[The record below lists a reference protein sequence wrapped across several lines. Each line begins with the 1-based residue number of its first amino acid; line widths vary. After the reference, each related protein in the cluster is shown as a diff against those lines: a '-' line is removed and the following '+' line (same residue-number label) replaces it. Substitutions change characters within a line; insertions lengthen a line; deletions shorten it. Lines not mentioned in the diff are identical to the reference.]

1 MKKVILSLAL
11 ACVTAFAANGGFAG
25 AEQNH
30 SQKGGFVDN
39 AKISVMSVKEAL
51 NARDDTRAV
60 LRGKIVREIKHEK
73 YLFTDGKSN
82 IIAEIDDDVWLGLV
96 VTPNDFIEIEGYID
110 NDAFERTEI
119 EVKRIKK
126 LK

>member
-1 MKKVILSLAL
+1 MKKIALSLVL
-11 ACVTAFAANGGFAG
+11 ACMTAFAGGFADTG
-25 AEQNH
+25 ANLN
-30 SQKGGFVDN
+30 QKGGFVDST
-39 AKISVMSVKEAL
+39 KPFKMSVKEAL
-51 NARDDTRAV
+51 NARDDTRA
-60 LRGKIVREIKHEK
+60 LLQGKIVREIKDEK
-73 YLFTDGKSN
+73 YLFTDGKNN
-82 IIAEIDDDVWLGLV
+82 IIAEIDDEVWLGLV

>member
-1 MKKVILSLAL
+1 MKKIVLSLAL
-11 ACVTAFAANGGFAG
+11 ACATAFAGGFADTN
-25 AEQNH
+25 AN
-30 SQKGGFVDN
+30 QKGGFVDS
-39 AKISVMSVKEAL
+39 AKPYKMSVKEAL
-51 NARDDTRAV
+51 NAKDDTRA
-60 LRGKIVREIKHEK
+60 LLEGKIVREIKHEK